1 MSAADETRGSAG
13 VASARGTD
21 PVVIAN
27 DERQIVDA
35 NDAACELLGR
45 TREEILELRIEDIA
59 APELAPEV
67 ERMWAQFLALR
78 RLSGVFGVRTPD
90 GDTRVVNFA
99 ALADFPVPGIHLS
112 RLRPIASDG
121 DGSTGG

>member
-1 MSAADETRGSAG
+1 
-13 VASARGTD
+13 
-21 PVVIAN
+21 VIAN

-45 TREEILELRIEDIA
+45 TREEILELRIEDIT

-78 RLSGVFGVRTPD
+78 RLSGVFGVVRPD
-90 GDTRVVNFA
+90 GRTRVVNFA

-112 RLRPIASDG
+112 RLRPVENDG
-121 DGSTGG
+121 DRSTGG

>member
-1 MSAADETRGSAG
+1 MNTAEETRDSADA
-13 VASARGTD
+13 ASRGTD

-27 DERQIVDA
+27 DDRHIVDA
-35 NDAACELLGR
+35 NEAACELLGR
-45 TREEILELRIEDIA
+45 TRAEILELRIEDIA
-59 APELAPEV
+59 SPDLAPEV

-78 RLSGVFGVRTPD
+78 RLSGVFAVRTST

-112 RLRPIASDG
+112 RLRPTAKDG
-121 DGSTGG
+121 NGSSSR

>member
-1 MSAADETRGSAG
+1 MSAAEEIRDSADAASPRGA
-13 VASARGTD
+13 D

-45 TREEILELRIEDIA
+45 SREEILALRIEDITS
-59 APELAPEV
+59 PELAPEV

-78 RLSGVFGVRTPD
+78 RLSGVFGVRTAD
-90 GDTRVVNFA
+90 GGTRVVNFA

-112 RLRPIASDG
+112 RLRPVAKDG
-121 DGSTGG
+121 DGSGGD